1 MDEERYTF
9 DELPREAQEKIA
21 DDFYGFDDWW
31 EKEYYDDYFAELMMN
46 DFGDGSFPDTNV
58 YWEESRIGAP
68 LIAHVAADLIF
79 VNDDIVHFIENYG
92 LEKQTGIINH
102 ALFGGAKQ
110 DVLAELRSGKLTTI
124 EVEKDIPQS
133 RKIMKTIRIPL
144 LKLLK
149 VEQTHYAKGR
159 AGRKESRNLQRIEL
173 ELDLKPSSLHSGKFS
188 SMTDEKYIE
197 DMIWVDVTYYCGE
210 GENKIRYEP
219 KSIYSDTME
228 EDLIAVAL
236 DNWFSENIAP
246 LVWKATQD
254 NLKKVTKMANADR
267 DYAESLEGRIEFLL
281 SNDDNEYDK
290 AGNLL

>member
-9 DELPREAQEKIA
+9 EELPREVQEKIA
-21 DDFYGFDDWW
+21 DDYYGFHDWW
-31 EKEYYDDYFAELMMN
+31 DKEYYDDYFAELMMN
-46 DFGDGSFPDTNV
+46 EFGKDSFPDTNV

-79 VNDDIVHFIENYG
+79 VNDDIVYFIKNYG
-92 LEKQTGIINH
+92 LDKQTGIINH

-124 EVEKDIPQS
+124 EDEKPIPQS
-133 RKIMKTIRIPL
+133 RRIMNKIHIPL
-144 LKLLK
+144 LKLLE

-159 AGRKESRNLQRIEL
+159 AGRKDNTHLQRIEL

-188 SMTDEKYIE
+188 PLTDEKYIE
-197 DMIWVDVTYYCGE
+197 NMSWVDVTYYSGE
-210 GENKIRYEP
+210 GKNQIRYEP
-219 KSIYSDTME
+219 QYSDTME
-228 EDLIAVAL
+228 EDLIALAL

-246 LVWKATQD
+246 LLWKAVQD
-254 NLKKVTKMANADR
+254 NLKIVTKMANADR
-267 DYAESLEGRIEFLL
+267 EYAESLEGRIEFLYH
-281 SNDDNEYDK
+281 NDENEYDK

>member
-1 MDEERYTF
+1 MDEERYYF
-9 DELPREAQEKIA
+9 DELPREAQERIA
-21 DDFYGFDDWW
+21 DDYYGFNDWW
-31 EKEYYDDYFAELMMN
+31 DKEYYDDYFVELMQN
-46 DFGDGSFPDTNV
+46 DFGQGSFPDTNV

-79 VNDDIVHFIENYG
+79 VNDDIVYFVENYDI
-92 LEKQTGIINH
+92 EKQAGIINH

-110 DVLAELRSGKLTTI
+110 DVLAELRSGKFTTI
-124 EVEKDIPQS
+124 EVEKQIPEP
-133 RKIMKTIRIPL
+133 RRIMDKIHIPL

-159 AGRKESRNLQRIEL
+159 AGRTENTHLQRIEL

-197 DMIWVDVTYYCGE
+197 DMSWVDVTYYCGE

-219 KSIYSDTME
+219 KYSDTME

-236 DNWFSENIAP
+236 DDWFSENIAP
-246 LVWKATQD
+246 LIWKAVQD
-254 NLKKVTKMANADR
+254 NLKKVTKMANADK

-281 SNDDNEYDK
+281 NNDENEYDK